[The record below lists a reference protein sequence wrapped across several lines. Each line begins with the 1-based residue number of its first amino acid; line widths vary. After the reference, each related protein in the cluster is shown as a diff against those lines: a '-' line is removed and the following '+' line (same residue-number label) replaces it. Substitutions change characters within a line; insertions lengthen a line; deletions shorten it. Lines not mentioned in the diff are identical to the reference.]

1 VSAGSATPRRVVVL
15 APRYPHPATRGDQ
28 RRVLHIVT
36 GLARRT
42 EVTLVCFGTGP
53 PLPGPGERVRVV
65 SVRRGLLPALA
76 ANATAPDPRLP
87 AQVRLYLD
95 ARLGRAA
102 AREIARGP
110 APVLHATLARM
121 APYLA
126 LRGAAHRHLDLI
138 DALGVNMADRAAH
151 APARTRAAFAL
162 EARLLR
168 RHEARAAAAADSYS
182 LVAADD
188 LARAPELARAAIVPN
203 GVDVAT
209 FPFAEPR
216 GRGPTLLFFGN
227 LGYFPNVA
235 AAHFIAHAVLPRVRA
250 REPHARLRLAG
261 QRPSAAIRRLARVE
275 GVDVVGPVTA
285 MAVELHRAAVAIVP
299 MTTGTGMKNK
309 LLEAFCAGTPVV
321 TNRRGALGID
331 GARDGHEMLLGET
344 PDELAAACV
353 RLLADGGERVRL
365 AAAARALVERTY
377 TWDRQID
384 ALLALYAGGPR
395 RAVGDGGFRRV

>member
-1 VSAGSATPRRVVVL
+1 VSAAPGTPRRVVVL
-15 APRYPHPATRGDQ
+15 SSRYPHPAARGDQ

-53 PLPGPGERVRVV
+53 PLPGTGERVRVV

-76 ANATAPDPRLP
+76 ANAAAPDPRLP
-87 AQVRLYLD
+87 GQVRLYLD
-95 ARLGRAA
+95 SALRCAA

-126 LRGAAHRHLDLI
+126 LGGAAHRHLDLV
-138 DALGVNMADRAAH
+138 DALGANMDDRAADSP
-151 APARTRAAFAL
+151 APIRAALGL

-168 RHEARAAAAADSYS
+168 RYEARAAAAADSCS
-182 LVAADD
+182 LVAVED
-188 LARAPELARAAIVPN
+188 LTRAPELARAAIVPN
-203 GVDVAT
+203 GVDAAT
-209 FPFAEPR
+209 FPFAEPNAR
-216 GRGPTLLFFGN
+216 APTLLFFGN
-227 LGYFPNVA
+227 LGYFPNEA
-235 AAHFIAHAVLPRVRA
+235 AARFVAHEVLPRVRA
-250 REPHARLRLAG
+250 RYPAARLRLAG
-261 QRPSAAIRRLARVE
+261 HRPSRAVRRLGRVE

-285 MAVELHRAAVAIVP
+285 MVVELHRAAVAVVP
-299 MTTGTGMKNK
+299 MTTGTGIKNK

-331 GARDGHEMLLGET
+331 GARNGHELLLGET
-344 PDELAAACV
+344 PDELAAACA
-353 RLLADGGERVRL
+353 RLLTDGAQRLRL
-365 AAAARALVERTY
+365 AVAARALVERAY

-384 ALLALYAGGPR
+384 TLLALYAGGAR
-395 RAVGDGGFRRV
+395 LL